1 MSQIDLDMDDFAVTS
16 DIATEGMDNITIDTA
31 VTDTDV
37 TDVLGEIDAE
47 IQVEMGAAL
56 PTAASDE
63 KIAELEKELNR
74 LKSDE

>member
-1 MSQIDLDMDDFAVTS
+1 VEDFAVTEEITTDGIS
-16 DIATEGMDNITIDTA
+16 DIMVDTA

-37 TDVLGEIDAE
+37 KDVLGEIDAE
-47 IQVEMGAAL
+47 IQVEMGVAL
-56 PTAASDE
+56 PSAASGASDE